1 MNSRGVNAGNLPP
14 APPAPDAYPP
24 LVSVV
29 FRDIT
34 ATCDW
39 TTHDEVECLEVEVIG
54 WEVCRNGKTVK
65 LATARTAEG
74 EYSAV
79 HAIPT
84 GCIES
89 TTILAYGSEPRLS
102 DPSCYADSDDS

>member
-14 APPAPDAYPP
+14 APPAPDVYPP
-24 LVSVV
+24 LVSIV

-102 DPSCYADSDDS
+102 DPSYYADSDD